1 MPQPD
6 GKLLR
11 LRHINFVWNGRA
23 KFRLDIQIYHLLTAD
38 DQPTDVPLVCFVQP
52 QQEATPAVTEVQLCV
67 MLSPEMRNEI
77 RAVAKAR
84 GLTSRTL
91 VLSAL
96 RDAGVL
102 TRFPDVDLTDR
113 RASIAATK
121 ARLWREHVARMPEA
135 DKPA

>member
-1 MPQPD
+1 M
-6 GKLLR
+6 
-11 LRHINFVWNGRA
+11 NFVRNGHV

-38 DQPTDVPLVCFVQP
+38 DQPTDVPLARLVQP
-52 QQEATPAVTEVQLCV
+52 QQETAPAGAEVQLCV
-67 MLSPEMRNEI
+67 MLSPEMRDEI

-121 ARLWREHVARMPEA
+121 ARLWREYVARTPRAEKTA
-135 DKPA
+135 